1 MVRRGF
7 SVILAKIAT
16 LIATGCG
23 GTEDKGGAPGGREN
37 TESGS
42 GAASETKG
50 GETTGGAEGGQLT
63 AVMAGQIIVG
73 TSYVS
78 PLVEVFGDVYIG
90 KQSFVASNTVLR
102 AAPDQR
108 LDIGNETNA
117 QDNVIVRSL
126 VGLSRIGDETS
137 LAHHA
142 VVRDSTI
149 GNFAFVGFDAEI
161 IDSTVEDGALISAG
175 AVIEAFPRSTCPST
189 LERA

>member
-1 MVRRGF
+1 
-7 SVILAKIAT
+7 
-16 LIATGCG
+16 
-23 GTEDKGGAPGGREN
+23 
-37 TESGS
+37 
-42 GAASETKG
+42 
-50 GETTGGAEGGQLT
+50 
-63 AVMAGQIIVG
+63 MAGQTIVG

-102 AAPDQR
+102 VAPDQR

-117 QDNVIVRSL
+117 QDSVIVRSL
-126 VGLSRIGDETS
+126 VGSSRIGDETS